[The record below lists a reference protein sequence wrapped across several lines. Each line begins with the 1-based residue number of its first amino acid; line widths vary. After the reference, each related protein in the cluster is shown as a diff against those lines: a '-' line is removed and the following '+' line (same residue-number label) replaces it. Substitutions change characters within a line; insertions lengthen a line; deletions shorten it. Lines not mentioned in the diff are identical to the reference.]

1 MVWYRSDSRT
11 LSTSSHTPCSNSSWG
26 TKQKSQPD
34 WGQELGPKDQVEPQH
49 SAGQLCPLSLP
60 SSEVTHVVMEQTS
73 AEEASCWQERRTV
86 AASLRGCTHPELLDI
101 SWFTESMA
109 AGQPVPVERRHRLE
123 VTWVAWHRA
132 CGDCPGAGYSSGAR
146 RGASDSS
153 AAPPCLQMR

>member
-1 MVWYRSDSRT
+1 MHLREGLSEDVAFEEQMGAHQAEGIVSKGLDAPSEAGRT
-11 LSTSSHTPCSNSSWG
+11 SGH
-26 TKQKSQPD
+26 
-34 WGQELGPKDQVEPQH
+34 
-49 SAGQLCPLSLP
+49 QLCPLSLP